1 MSNWVYH
8 LNLKDLWEK
17 RDKNTIS
24 VQELGKQVAN
34 RIRKLSCFKKYE
46 RELEDITTK
55 FEFSERV
62 DEIMNM
68 PKLKILTV
76 DKLQQMR
83 TEYRDKIKQIED
95 RMAER

>member
-55 FEFSERV
+55 FEFSESEEEF
-62 DEIMNM
+62 DN
-68 PKLKILTV
+68 ILSDLYDWADTP
-76 DKLQQMR
+76 LFTIRGQMQR
-83 TEYRDKIKQIED
+83 KMCWIATLF
-95 RMAER
+95 